1 MKPMFNMLNNISLS
15 FVFVFRPLEH
25 LNWQDKILCFYL
37 SRHPKKVSNVAL
49 IINIRDWLFNVLISV
64 VCCQLNNM
72 SHGKDNFPSWDPSA
86 SRWPAGTRVNIFT
99 ISQPSSRIFHSL
111 FDPPALLI
119 GNFLSACLHA
129 LSKSEEVQ
137 TQHQAERRG
146 IKIWTLGLKK
156 SFCLN

>member
-15 FVFVFRPLEH
+15 FVFVFRPKEH

-64 VCCQLNNM
+64 VCCQLNHM
-72 SHGKDNFPSWDPSA
+72 SHGKDNFPFVGSVSEQMTC
-86 SRWPAGTRVNIFT
+86 RNTTRVNIFT

-119 GNFLSACLHA
+119 GNFLSDCLHE
-129 LSKSEEVQ
+129 LYQSQRKCRRSTKQ
-137 TQHQAERRG
+137 NAEA
-146 IKIWTLGLKK
+146 
-156 SFCLN
+156 

>member
-64 VCCQLNNM
+64 VCCQLNHM
-72 SHGKDNFPSWDPSA
+72 SHGKDNFPLVGSVSEQMTCRNTSQYFHNFTTVKSHLSFTFWSTSA
-86 SRWPAGTRVNIFT
+86 SHREL
-99 ISQPSSRIFHSL
+99 SQRLSL
-111 FDPPALLI
+111 HKLYQSQRKCRRSTKQ
-119 GNFLSACLHA
+119 N
-129 LSKSEEVQ
+129 
-137 TQHQAERRG
+137 AEA
-146 IKIWTLGLKK
+146 
-156 SFCLN
+156 